1 MPDWMSRLLREPL
14 LHFFVAGA
22 LLYGIFAWR
31 GGMAPT
37 DASNVITVNRDALLR
52 FMQFRAKAFDAD
64 RASAS
69 FDALSAEQR
78 QQLVDEYVREEVLY
92 REARALGLDRG
103 DDVLRQRLVQKMQ
116 YVLDE
121 GDVAAP
127 TEQELQRYFAKN
139 LALYR
144 IEESY
149 TFTHVFLDPAV
160 RGENKLK
167 AEARSALAVLQK
179 VKAGFNDAPGYGD
192 RFPYLQNYVE
202 RTGEYVGSHFGPSF
216 VSQLAQLRPDDK
228 HWQGPWKSDHGLH
241 LVLLVAKQS
250 ASDARFE
257 EVKQQLVEDYRR
269 DAVANRREQAL
280 RELTQGYAVRMESVL
295 PVDTPTAASKVP

>member
-1 MPDWMSRLLREPL
+1 MPVWMSRLLREPL
-14 LHFFVAGA
+14 LHFLVAGV
-22 LLYGIFAWR
+22 LLYGFFAWR
-31 GGMAPT
+31 GGLAPT
-37 DASNVITVNRDALLR
+37 AGSDVITVNRDALLR

-64 RASAS
+64 RANAS
-69 FDALSAEQR
+69 FDALSAEQH

-121 GDVAAP
+121 GDIAAP
-127 TEQELQRYFAKN
+127 TEQELQHYFAKN

-144 IEESY
+144 VEESY

-160 RGENKLK
+160 RRESKLQ
-167 AEARSALAVLQK
+167 AEAHKVLAVLRQ

-202 RTGEYVGSHFGPSF
+202 RTGEYVTSHFGQGF
-216 VSQLAQLRPDDK
+216 VRQLAQIGPDNK
-228 HWQGPWKSDHGLH
+228 QWHGPWKSDHGLH
-241 LVLLVAKQS
+241 LVLMLAKQS
-250 ASDARFE
+250 ARDARFE

-269 DAVANRREQAL
+269 DAVALRREQAL
-280 RELTQGYAVRMESVL
+280 RELTRGYTVHVESV
-295 PVDTPTAASKVP
+295 VPTVAPKVP